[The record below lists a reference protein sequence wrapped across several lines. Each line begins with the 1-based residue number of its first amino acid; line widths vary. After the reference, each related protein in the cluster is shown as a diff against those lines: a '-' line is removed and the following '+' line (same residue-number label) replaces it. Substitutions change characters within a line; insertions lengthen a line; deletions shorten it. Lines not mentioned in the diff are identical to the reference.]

1 MTLQYDIEKYE
12 EIKNEGFSIE
22 LPEYTINIVNQLA
35 EQVGAPTY
43 NKTPVFENREYKK
56 KKNNLQLT
64 SDDWEAFRNFK
75 ATEIATSS
83 GINKYFDDVRFALN
97 KMTETTYVSVK
108 DEIIQI
114 LRKMMDENYD
124 NDAYSN
130 VGKSIFDMASSNK
143 FYSDIYAK
151 LYSDIMQEFEMFKGI
166 FDDNLKQFMT
176 LFKDIQ
182 SAGDDADYN
191 KLCEVNKQND
201 NRRALSLFFVN
212 LMNYGVISEDNIID
226 IVDEL
231 QNNIISCSNKEG
243 ETDSVQELTEN
254 MFIIISHVKD
264 KLNDHVVWPTIVNR
278 IVSITE
284 LSAKERPSINNK
296 IIFKHMDLLDIL
308 EP

>member
-1 MTLQYDIEKYE
+1 
-12 EIKNEGFSIE
+12 
-22 LPEYTINIVNQLA
+22 
-35 EQVGAPTY
+35 
-43 NKTPVFENREYKK
+43 
-56 KKNNLQLT
+56 
-64 SDDWEAFRNFK
+64 
-75 ATEIATSS
+75 
-83 GINKYFDDVRFALN
+83 
-97 KMTETTYVSVK
+97 
-108 DEIIQI
+108 
-114 LRKMMDENYD
+114 
-124 NDAYSN
+124 
-130 VGKSIFDMASSNK
+130 
-143 FYSDIYAK
+143 
-151 LYSDIMQEFEMFKGI
+151 MQEFEMFKGI

-176 LFKDIQ
+176 LLKTSKVQETTQIII
-182 SAGDDADYN
+182 SC
-191 KLCEVNKQND
+191 KVNKQND